1 MLGKAPDHEGVCRG
15 GDKTWVHCTTHVS
28 QLPAKAFL
36 LHPGVIDGHYGMV
49 AKLTPDR
56 QEAAR

>member
-28 QLPAKAFL
+28 KQPAKAFL
-36 LHPGVIDGHYGMV
+36 LHPGVIDGH
-49 AKLTPDR
+49 
-56 QEAAR
+56 